1 MSRLGTAVRLA
12 RTGTL
17 GATLLRRLKV
27 LVGVDLPVGDRYHD
41 EKAGG
46 YDAERVESP
55 AWRWEDEV
63 VAAHLARVPADLRVL
78 DVPFGTGRFVPHYVR
93 AGCRVVGVEVS
104 ADMLEGARMAH
115 GEALDGFD
123 LRLGDAT
130 ALPLPDDDVDLAI
143 CFRFLPG
150 IVTARQATAAL
161 RELARVTRGEAL
173 ILLKHR
179 EDDAPRRWQDRWSRL
194 GPRSPRQLRAL
205 LGATGWE
212 VAEVIGMPGTNRA
225 VYRCRPLPRG

>member
-1 MSRLGTAVRLA
+1 MGRVGTAVRLA
-12 RTGTL
+12 REGAL
-17 GATLLRRLKV
+17 GAMLLRRTKV
-27 LVGVDLPVGDRYHD
+27 LVGVDIPVGDRYHD
-41 EKAGG
+41 AKADG

-63 VAAHLARVPADLRVL
+63 VAAHLAGLPRGTRVL

-93 AGCRVVGVEVS
+93 AGCDVVGVEVS
-104 ADMLEGARMAH
+104 ADMLEEARSIH
-115 GEALDGFD
+115 GPLLDGFD

-130 ALPLPDDDVDLAI
+130 ALPLPADDVDLAV

-150 IVTARQATAAL
+150 IVTAPQAAATL

-179 EDDAPRRWQDRWSRL
+179 DDDAPRRWQDRWSRL
-194 GPRSPRQLRAL
+194 GARSPRQLQEL
-205 LGATGWE
+205 LSATGWE
-212 VAEVIGMPGTNRA
+212 VVDVTLMPGTNRA
-225 VYRCRPLPRG
+225 VYRCRPRR